1 MEQLYFPFDFDKT
14 DLDAYLTRAL
24 TIENEQERLR
34 EDLRLLKEEYA
45 AKLPLRGLQAAVKV
59 LRTRRKL
66 AEHPKEPM
74 TYAEQDALQAVVE
87 SHILTMDLER
97 QVPAMFNGQK
107 G

>member
-1 MEQLYFPFDFDKT
+1 VEQLDFPFDFDPT
-14 DLDAYLTRAL
+14 ALETYLTRAL

-87 SHILTMDLER
+87 LHMLTMDRER
-97 QVPAMFNGQK
+97 EAPAMFSAQK